1 VAVHRPGP
9 VPPGG
14 AHAPFSHRV
23 DDRGPLALGIVPAA
37 AQDST
42 ASPTPLGEPL
52 PPVECAVEPMTY
64 QALVDLVATPAAPEE
79 SAPDSEA
86 TPTPLAL
93 PPGQPADEETAAAV
107 QQSIQEIT
115 ACLNTGDLKRVLS
128 LYSDEFLQ
136 EQFQGASF
144 TEEEFDAELGNMT
157 PREEGQEV
165 VIYSF
170 GDVVITDD
178 GRAAVIAVGDDQSNE
193 RPAAGTLFYLVQD
206 GDRWLIDETMRSP
219 DEGES

>member
-1 VAVHRPGP
+1 MRYRWLSTGPDPFHLEELMHRFRI
-9 VPPGG
+9 
-14 AHAPFSHRV
+14 ALMIAA
-23 DDRGPLALGIVPAA
+23 PLALGIVPAA

-93 PPGQPADEETAAAV
+93 LPGQPADEETAAAV

-128 LYSDEFLQ
+128 LYSDGFLQ
-136 EQFQGASF
+136 RQFNGVSF
-144 TEEEFDAELGNMT
+144 TEEEFEAELGTVT
-157 PREEGQEV
+157 PREPDQE
-165 VIYSF
+165 ILIFS
-170 GDVVITDD
+170 
-178 GRAAVIAVGDDQSNE
+178 
-193 RPAAGTLFYLVQD
+193 L
-206 GDRWLIDETMRSP
+206 DRKSTR
-219 DEGES
+219 